1 MIGKSMSRVFY
12 VGVGFYMGAIALVG
26 FWPGYFGAYVDNS
39 LDVPLVI
46 HAHAFVFMVWV
57 GLFITQSA
65 LVGLGRTTVHRS
77 LGVFGIAWGG
87 AVIATGVLTG
97 FSQAA
102 LKEAAGDDAGATGQ
116 IITILRDMVMFTL
129 FFGIA
134 IYHRTRPEIHKRWI
148 MVAGTMLIIAAAAR
162 ANRSLELGRLGFFSL
177 WFAPLIAGVIYDVVQ
192 TRRISWIYISGMTL
206 MFFCTFTHRV
216 VYALIR

>member
-1 MIGKSMSRVFY
+1 MA
-12 VGVGFYMGAIALVG
+12 AIALVG
-26 FWPGYFGAYVDNS
+26 FWPGYFGAYMDDR

-65 LVGLGRTTVHRS
+65 LAGTGRTDLHRS

-102 LKEAAGDDAGATGQ
+102 LNEAAGDAARATEQ
-116 IITILRDMVMFTL
+116 IITVLRDMAMFAL
-129 FFGIA
+129 FFCIA
-134 IYHRTRPEIHKRWI
+134 IYYRGQPEIHKRWI
-148 MVAGTMLIIAAAAR
+148 VVAGTMLIIAAAAR
-162 ANRSLELGRLGFFSL
+162 ANRTLEWGAPGFFGL
-177 WFAPLIAGVIYDVVQ
+177 WFAPVIAGLVYDSVQ
-192 TRRISWIYISGMTL
+192 TRRVSWIYLSGMAL
-206 MFFCTFTHRV
+206 MFLSTFTHRV
-216 VYALIR
+216 VYPLLR